1 MMLHAARSHNLPATF
16 PAACPARVCVFFVF
30 ATLLG
35 LSGNAQ
41 AQQPATVTIEADR
54 SFVMEGQD
62 ATFTLTRTDS
72 ATADLPVTVRVTQT
86 GDFIKTAD
94 SYQSLTV
101 TFQGINLTAEL
112 TVETDNDAVD
122 EADGSIT
129 VTVQAGTGY
138 TLGTPQSA
146 TMAVYDDDP
155 PQVTVSFQAPSVV
168 YEDVGEYTITIAATT
183 EDARVPTESFYVFI
197 ILDGNSEDVEEI
209 SERLLL
215 FDPEDFRREGSRSVA
230 REPYRIT
237 IVDDDL
243 EEEGETFA
251 LSMYNASE
259 KSFVTLP
266 DEYVISIRDGAPPNF
281 APNFA
286 PVADAGEN
294 RTIAQG
300 EEMTLDGSESFD
312 PEGGA
317 LSYQWT
323 YTGER
328 TDVTLTDASASD
340 PTFTAPAGLT
350 DDVVLAFNLVV
361 ADLGGLHSTPDTV
374 EITVTSQAVRM
385 DGTKK
390 LTFLPKTGDEVW
402 IAPEKTVLL
411 RVLPEGRSA
420 PAGLALT
427 LPSGAF
433 AGEEATLTFDVDPA
447 GSAGFR
453 LGMTVV
459 DIDLTG
465 GMLPAGETATVCLPA
480 ADGKAMLHRYD
491 EETGS
496 WQMLENSRSETRNG
510 VAVVCA
516 ETDDFSVFGAFPPVL
531 SEAERA
537 AVAKAWLARFGRT
550 VAGQAMDM
558 IGARLARVST
568 GSSHLT
574 LGGQTINLSASRRS
588 LSANGGSGLPGADG
602 HARWP
607 GGHPDGWGEF
617 RPSGREL
624 SAGDFLLG
632 SSFSLSA
639 TANEDG
645 SGPRWTAWG
654 RGATTRFGG
663 DDGSLSVNGR
673 VSTGTLGAD
682 YESGRLLAGLA
693 VAHSRGEG
701 AFDARHDKRGEM
713 TAWLTSVYPY
723 LRYAVHERV
732 SVWGLL
738 GYGRGELSLDEEEA
752 ENRIETDL
760 AMRMGAVGV
769 RGALLPATGGG
780 VNLAIKSDF
789 FMVEMESEE
798 ATELPAVE
806 ADARRVRLLLEV
818 SRAMAMGTE
827 EEVTPSVEVGVRYDG
842 GDAER
847 GSGVELGGGLRYTH
861 LGWRLTSE
869 LTARALLAHEEKSYD
884 EWGIGGSVRLMP
896 DSAGRGLSF
905 GLNSSWGASASG
917 AEQLWA
923 QQSAAGL
930 AATDP
935 TRPSGRLNAE
945 LGYGVRALDGRGL
958 LTPYAGVTLSE
969 GGAQASRLGTRFSLD
984 EAFSLSLE
992 GTRLERVDTVTEHG
1006 VLLRGV
1012 MRW

>member
-1 MMLHAARSHNLPATF
+1 MADIRPSNPSNTVWRFIPRTRRSGKRSAPARRAAYVRALAAWMLACVAIFGYSAQAEAQTAVPSTPVLTAAKDVDNPYTWINLSWTESTPSPGGMLHAYYIQVSDDGMDNSWDNLAERSPGVTTYLDTGLTPGATTWY
-16 PAACPARVCVFFVF
+16 RVRASETKLVDSDFIVQYSDWSV
-30 ATLLG
+30 AH
-35 LSGNAQ
+35 
-41 AQQPATVTIEADR
+41 VT
-54 SFVMEGQD
+54 
-62 ATFTLTRTDS
+62 
-72 ATADLPVTVRVTQT
+72 TADAIAPGAPASLSAEVGDGQVVLTWTAPSSDGGRPIKDYEYRYYET
-86 GDFIKTAD
+86 GMPPLDP
-94 SYQSLTV
+94 SS
-101 TFQGINLTAEL
+101 
-112 TVETDNDAVD
+112 
-122 EADGSIT
+122 S
-129 VTVQAGTGY
+129 AGTDFTETVG
-138 TLGTPQSA
+138 TLINGT
-146 TMAVYDDDP
+146 
-155 PQVTVSFQAPSVV
+155 
-168 YEDVGEYTITIAATT
+168 EYTFELWAKNIVGSGSAASVTATPSAPTT
-183 EDARVPTESFYVFI
+183 
-197 ILDGNSEDVEEI
+197 
-209 SERLLL
+209 
-215 FDPEDFRREGSRSVA
+215 RSTPVVQDT
-230 REPYRIT
+230 P
-237 IVDDDL
+237 
-243 EEEGETFA
+243 
-251 LSMYNASE
+251 
-259 KSFVTLP
+259 
-266 DEYVISIRDGAPPNF
+266 API
-281 APNFA
+281 
-286 PVADAGEN
+286 ADAGAN

-300 EEMTLDGSESFD
+300 EEITLDGSASAD
-312 PEGGA
+312 PVGGTVT
-317 LSYQWT
+317 YQWT
-323 YTGER
+323 YTGDR
-328 TDVTLTDASASD
+328 TDITVMDAETAT
-340 PTFTAPAGLT
+340 PTVTAPTGLT
-350 DDVVLAFNLVV
+350 ADVVLTFSLVV
-361 ADLGGLHSTPDTV
+361 TDEAGSSSAADTV
-374 EITVTSQAVRM
+374 EITVTSQVVRM
-385 DGTKK
+385 DSTEA
-390 LTFLPKTGDEVW
+390 LTFHPKTGEEVW
-402 IAPEKTVLL
+402 LSDGTTVTLQ
-411 RVLPEGRSA
+411 VLPEGRSA

-427 LPSGAF
+427 LPF
-433 AGEEATLTFDVDPA
+433 NTFTGEEATLTFDVDPA
-447 GSAGFR
+447 GSAAFR

-465 GMLPAGETATVCLPA
+465 GALPAGETATVCLPA
-480 ADGKAMLHRYD
+480 AESQAMLHRYD

-496 WQMLENSRSETRNG
+496 WQTLENSRSETRNG

-537 AVAKAWLARFGRT
+537 AVTKAWLARFGRT

-558 IGARLARVST
+558 IGARLTRVSP

-574 LGGQTINLSASRRS
+574 LGGQTINLSAARRS
-588 LSANGGSGLPGADG
+588 LSANGGSDLPGADG

-607 GGHPDGWGEF
+607 GGHPSGRGEF

-654 RGATTRFGG
+654 RGATTRFDG

-673 VSTGTLGAD
+673 VSTGTLGTD

-693 VAHSRGEG
+693 VAHSRGG
-701 AFDARHDKRGEM
+701 GDFDARHDKRGEM

-732 SVWGLL
+732 SVWGLF

-827 EEVTPSVEVGVRYDG
+827 EEVTPSVEVGVRHDG

-861 LGWRLTSE
+861 FGWRLTSE

-884 EWGIGGSVRLMP
+884 EWGIGGSVRLLP

-923 QQSAAGL
+923 QQSAASL

-969 GGAQASRLGTRFSLD
+969 GGAQASRLGTRFSFD
-984 EAFSLSLE
+984 ETFSLSLE
-992 GTRLERVDTVTEHG
+992 GTRLERADTVTEHG